1 MKFVEYLKSVTRK
14 AWWLIG
20 WSALY
25 ATIALAYMIYEI
37 QTGVFF
43 TEQSQFRGALMLIQM
58 PWIVIMGAPLWPGTR
73 LNRWVFKKHESKP
86 YHVIIE
92 QSRQMYVIG
101 IIGTSVTLSSGPKD
115 AIRYSTTQEANSVRD
130 MLQTN
135 AGPNQ
140 LYTIETVFRVTARKP
155 K

>member
-1 MKFVEYLKSVTRK
+1 MIEYIKSIPRK

-25 ATIALAYMIYEI
+25 AMIALGYMIYEI
-37 QTGVFF
+37 QTDVFF
-43 TEQSQFRGALMLIQM
+43 TDKSQFRGVLMLVQM
-58 PWIVIMGAPLWPGTR
+58 PWLIIMGAPLWPGTR
-73 LNRWVFKKHESKP
+73 LNRWVFASKKEHP

-101 IIGTSVTLSSGPKD
+101 IIGTSVTLSSGYKD
-115 AIRYSTTQEANSVRD
+115 AIRYRTSQEANSVRD

-135 AGPNQ
+135 AGPGQ
-140 LYTIETVFRVTARKP
+140 QYAVEVVFRITARKP
-155 K
+155 E